1 MRIRARIPVIIAGTI
16 ISVVQTQGHAVA
28 RPGAAE
34 FGSRIAALKS
44 KTAALVAS
52 GRASLEA
59 LPPPQRLTA
68 PPAVRRRVLGATRA
82 ERKQNFDHRYP
93 LCRLAGP
100 IDFVDRD
107 TTSTS
112 SLAILLSLR

>member
-16 ISVVQTQGHAVA
+16 ISVVQTQGHAVV

-44 KTAALVAS
+44 KTAAVAS

-68 PPAVRRRVLGATRA
+68 PPAVWRVHGATRA
-82 ERKQNFDHRYP
+82 ERKQNFDHP
-93 LCRLAGP
+93 
-100 IDFVDRD
+100 
-107 TTSTS
+107 
-112 SLAILLSLR
+112 

>member
-68 PPAVRRRVLGATRA
+68 PAAVRRVLGATRA
-82 ERKQNFDHRYP
+82 ERKQNFGHRYP